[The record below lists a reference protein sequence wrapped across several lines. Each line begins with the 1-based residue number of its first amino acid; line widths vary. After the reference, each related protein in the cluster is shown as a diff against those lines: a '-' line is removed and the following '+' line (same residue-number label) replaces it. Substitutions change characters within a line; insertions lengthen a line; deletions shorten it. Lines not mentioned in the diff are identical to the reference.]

1 VAPSLSLSSPLLLRM
16 TKSSITG
23 GLLAR
28 GVIIK
33 LRLYRLEDFVGEDEE
48 TEGSRV

>member
-1 VAPSLSLSSPLLLRM
+1 M

-23 GLLAR
+23 GLLAI

-33 LRLYRLEDFVGEDEE
+33 LRLYRLEDFVGE
-48 TEGSRV
+48 